1 MSGWISIADSLHAT
15 PAEAAQLHWR
25 VEGEFHP
32 LQFTGD
38 QRKEYEDEAAR
49 IERQWDNQPN

>member
-1 MSGWISIADSLHAT
+1 MTTS
-15 PAEAAQLHWR
+15 PRQAAQLDWR
-25 VEGEFHP
+25 SVGSFSPERFS
-32 LQFTGD
+32 GD

>member
-1 MSGWISIADSLHAT
+1 MSAESLRAT

-25 VEGEFHP
+25 AEGEFHP
-32 LQFTGD
+32 AQFTGD
-38 QRKEYEDEAAR
+38 QRKEYEAEAAR